1 MDNRTSWILGTGVV
15 GVAFVLFFIFVYQPK
30 AREASQ
36 TTRMD
41 ELLRPSGR
49 FYEQPLRF
57 APEFRYMSHTGDSIG
72 LSDMRGKVFVV
83 DFFFTNCTAA
93 CPMMSSNMT
102 QVQRAMAEEPGFNI
116 ISFSLDPD
124 KDSLA
129 ALQSYAEKFEALPGR
144 WFFLTGPRESIYPLG
159 EDGFMANLV
168 FNADGSIDHSE
179 KFILMD
185 QQGGIRGYYQGT
197 DPKEVEKLIN
207 DARYLLKHHE
217 L

>member
-116 ISFSLDPD
+116 ISSHSIPTKIPLLRCNRMPKNLKLFP
-124 KDSLA
+124 A
-129 ALQSYAEKFEALPGR
+129 AG
-144 WFFLTGPRESIYPLG
+144 FF
-159 EDGFMANLV
+159 
-168 FNADGSIDHSE
+168 
-179 KFILMD
+179 
-185 QQGGIRGYYQGT
+185 
-197 DPKEVEKLIN
+197 
-207 DARYLLKHHE
+207 
-217 L
+217 

>member
-1 MDNRTSWILGTGVV
+1 M
-15 GVAFVLFFIFVYQPK
+15 
-30 AREASQ
+30 
-36 TTRMD
+36 
-41 ELLRPSGR
+41 
-49 FYEQPLRF
+49 
-57 APEFRYMSHTGDSIG
+57 
-72 LSDMRGKVFVV
+72 
-83 DFFFTNCTAA
+83 
-93 CPMMSSNMT
+93 
-102 QVQRAMAEEPGFNI
+102 
-116 ISFSLDPD
+116 
-124 KDSLA
+124 
-129 ALQSYAEKFEALPGR
+129 QSYAEKFEALPGR